1 MLAPSPCERLSR
13 LRVVWASLT
22 SQRPSARLLLGWQGV
37 PVFRLGLGFGIL
49 QFPGFPCRG
58 SLSAYPAVP
67 PGTDGTSQVLDASL
81 SPCQALGT
89 SAGPRESHR
98 AETLDRSLCSLLS
111 AWFPGGATLSRSSF
125 RLADSSVLASVALTT
140 SPPAFLLLTR
150 LNRFGVVHH
159 PTGLGNALST
169 LHDFC
174 SPVPQV
180 TPRKYRSASRARLD
194 TGGWLALA
202 RQGLSPR
209 KKRQASL
216 DAPTPELRGAGGLN
230 QGERGK
236 A

>member
-216 DAPTPELRGAGGLN
+216 DAPTPELRGAGGRN
-230 QGERGK
+230 SGK
-236 A
+236 QAKA